1 MPTVNP
7 RVNVTLEPQ
16 QYELLSRLAR
26 AQRRSRSAILRELL
40 ELVIPVLG
48 WVVVAVEGA
57 QRAQEMARTGLRES
71 VERAEAAILPH
82 VQAAMGQLDL
92 LVDQLTQ
99 GAPSRPAD
107 TPPSAPGE
115 ARVAARGRGW
125 ERPQIGQRDPR
136 PVTRGSG
143 TGVATPHKRGQV
155 SDLALEIARRIEA
168 GPVERTETRSGGH
181 SRGGRR

>member
-48 WVVVAVEGA
+48 RVVVAVEGA

-115 ARVAARGRGW
+115 ARVAARRRGRK
-125 ERPQIGQRDPR
+125 RPNGQRDPR

-155 SDLALEIARRIEA
+155 PDLAREIARRIEA